1 MPARACPEPRRDR
14 RGKNEDVTDSEATAT
29 IDRFEGSG
37 KEVAV
42 LIEDTGGTEGS
53 RPGTGV
59 RVDVD
64 RSLLPEGA
72 EEGDVVSLSC
82 SLGEGDEETVRVAL
96 KEACLDRQAT
106 DARRKRV
113 EDRLERL
120 KGGEPRGGSK
130 GGEARE

>member
-1 MPARACPEPRRDR
+1 MT
-14 RGKNEDVTDSEATAT
+14 GSEATAT
-29 IDRFEGSG
+29 IDRFEGPE

-59 RVDVD
+59 KVDVD

-72 EEGDVVSLSC
+72 EEGDVILLSC

-96 KEACLDRQAT
+96 KDACLDRQAT
-106 DARRKRV
+106 DARQKRV

-120 KGGEPRGGSK
+120 KGGEHREGSRGGE
-130 GGEARE
+130 GRE